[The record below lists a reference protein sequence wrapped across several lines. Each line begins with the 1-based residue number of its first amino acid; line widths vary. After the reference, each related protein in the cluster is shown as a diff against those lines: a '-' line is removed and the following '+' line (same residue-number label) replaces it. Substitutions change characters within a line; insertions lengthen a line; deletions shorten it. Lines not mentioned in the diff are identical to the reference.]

1 MSGFFNVDNA
11 FFTFMGK
18 VCDIILLS
26 IVWMILCIPI
36 VTIGPATTALYYT
49 TVKVIRRER
58 GYVFREFFSA
68 FKSNFKN
75 GTILGVIITILFLVL
90 HFDRQ
95 YAVDLMKTNY
105 NYGFALYCIFN
116 AMGII
121 LICITLYIFPVLSR
135 FQMKRMQIIKTSLF
149 MSIKHLPSTILMI
162 AIIFVF
168 FLAVMIIQ
176 VSFIFAGATCALVVS
191 LLMERI
197 FKKYMPK
204 ADESAEED
212 GKDEW
217 YLE

>member
-26 IVWMILCIPI
+26 IAWIILCIPI

-58 GYVFREFFSA
+58 GYVFREFFRA
-68 FKSNFKN
+68 FRSNLKN
-75 GTILGVIITILFLVL
+75 GMILGVIITLLFGILYV
-90 HFDRQ
+90 DRQ
-95 YAVDLMKTNY
+95 YAVEVMKTNY
-105 NYGFALYCIFN
+105 NLGFLLYCMFN
-116 AMGII
+116 AMGVI
-121 LICITLYIFPVLSR
+121 LICITTYIFPVLSR
-135 FQMKRMQIIKTSLF
+135 FQMKKMQIVKTSLF

-162 AIIFVF
+162 VAI
-168 FLAVMIIQ
+168 
-176 VSFIFAGATCALVVS
+176 FIFYLGISIIPMLFIIAGGTCALVIS

-204 ADESAEED
+204 ADEASEED